1 MTKLAIKSVLEYDE
15 HDTEQGIR
23 RIYLY
28 YTHLSSHFFTDKQ
41 QVDILETPHWGKML
55 FLDEVLQSTTVDEV
69 IYHNALVHPL
79 LLSVPKKSR
88 VLILGG
94 GEGATARELLR
105 WPVQDVIMVDYDG
118 EFVEYMKRYGT
129 VWSKGAFND
138 PRLQVVYE
146 DAWKFVKYGF
156 KFDAVI
162 IDLTDPDL
170 KADCWIYLLRE
181 VLKSVRESKGGF
193 TMNAGLYMPWDTKKL
208 HEIVTM
214 IREICHM
221 NPDFKYYIYTAFIP
235 SFNGEWTFI
244 TVLHKSTFM
253 MEPEFMDILPLQ
265 IRRSF
270 RTLPD
275 SLIYSDTF
283 PLVPVLNPLN

>member
-1 MTKLAIKSVLEYDE
+1 MTEKVCDVCCENFNKTSRKKIECLYCNFEACKTCCKKYILDSLNDPTCMKCKKLWNDEFLLNSISKTFLKDEYKIHREIVLFDREKSLM
-15 HDTEQGIR
+15 
-23 RIYLY
+23 
-28 YTHLSSHFFTDKQ
+28 
-41 QVDILETPHWGKML
+41 P
-55 FLDEVLQSTTVDEV
+55 
-69 IYHNALVHPL
+69 
-79 LLSVPKKSR
+79 
-88 VLILGG
+88 
-94 GEGATARELLR
+94 AT
-105 WPVQDVIMVDYDG
+105 Q